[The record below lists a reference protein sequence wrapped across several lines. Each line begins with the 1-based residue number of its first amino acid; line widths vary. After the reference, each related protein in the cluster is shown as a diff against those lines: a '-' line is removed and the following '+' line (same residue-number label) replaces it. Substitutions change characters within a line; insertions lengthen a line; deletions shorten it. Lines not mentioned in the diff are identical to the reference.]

1 MHFGCHSQRAKL
13 TRHKQRE
20 RVREGERER
29 RGGWKKKGK
38 RGKESERETDR
49 GAESASKRH
58 YQREPS
64 ESVAGAP
71 LSRSVSGRVKSHTT

>member
-1 MHFGCHSQRAKL
+1 MAAIASGLDSLGASRG
-13 TRHKQRE
+13 RE
-20 RVREGERER
+20 SKRGREGEK
-29 RGGWKKKGK
+29 RGVEEKGK

-49 GAESASKRH
+49 GAERASKRH